1 MRCSRHARIVTAIA
15 LLTLV
20 AGLLAGCSHGS
31 GSATSGAGTQSDNAL
46 AAMPSASAAA
56 GGGKEAAAAPAGAPA
71 AAGADAAQLLADR
84 SVIFTAAITVRTGD
98 IGKAVA
104 AVRRVAADAGGLV
117 YDEQVD
123 LTPKEAG
130 KPGNAS
136 ATVTLKVPPA
146 TLDAVLDAVGKVGTE
161 ESRSKSSDDVT
172 SKVVDVNARIQA
184 AQASISRL
192 TELLSHAGN
201 VSDLLAVENQ
211 LSSRD
216 AQLESLEQQQKTLQA
231 QTSQATI
238 TAHLEA
244 TPPVVLAAHAAKT
257 PGFLRG
263 LVGGW
268 HAFVT
273 TVSALLTAL
282 GAVLPFVIVVGVAA
296 IVALFIRRRLRARRP
311 QES

>member
-1 MRCSRHARIVTAIA
+1 MRRSKYARMIVAA
-15 LLTLV
+15 TLV
-20 AGLLAGCSHGS
+20 TLAAGLLAGCSHGS
-31 GSATSGAGTQSDNAL
+31 GSANSSAGAQSDHGI
-46 AAMPSASAAA
+46 AAMPSASATA
-56 GGGKEAAAAPAGAPA
+56 GGKAATAAAPAGAAA
-71 AAGADAAQLLADR
+71 AAGVDAAQLLANR
-84 SVIFTAAITVRTGD
+84 SVIFTASITVRTGD
-98 IGKAVA
+98 IGKAVG

-123 LTPKEAG
+123 LTPKETG

-146 TLDAVLDAVGKVGTE
+146 KLDAVLDAVGKVGTE
-161 ESRSKSSDDVT
+161 VSRSKSSDDVT
-172 SKVVDVNARIQA
+172 SQVVDVNARIQA
-184 AQASISRL
+184 AQASINRL
-192 TELLSHAGN
+192 TELLGHAGN

-216 AQLESLEQQQKTLQA
+216 AQLESLELQQKTLQA

-257 PGFLRG
+257 SGFLRG

-282 GAVLPFVIVVGVAA
+282 GAVLPFIVVVGVVAIAA
-296 IVALFIRRRLRARRP
+296 LLIRRRLRARRP